1 MNFKL
6 LTLLLLLSS
15 AFANAQTTT
24 VIPLK
29 NPSFEPNDYAPL
41 FGEDVRSWI
50 DCGFAVE
57 EPPSIQPGFH
67 EVQLKPQHQKGY
79 LSMVVRDNNTWDAV
93 GQELVQPLLAGKCYK
108 FSLYLAYAERYLAN
122 SRTTGSRVNYR
133 NPLRLLIWGGKSY
146 CEARYLL
153 GKTDLIKNNDWE
165 SYEFVLQ
172 PKENVT
178 HLVLH
183 AYYLNPMSLSYNGN
197 ILIDNASDLTE
208 CSCEAASPVLEEERL
223 VELKPKSL
231 EELEN
236 FIRLHGQNI
245 VFKEGSSELL
255 LAEDQDLF
263 DPKNWSQVYLAVIG
277 KSLKYFPDQQLV
289 IALKSSS
296 KRQLDRRIQF
306 LQNFFTGRGVDKL
319 AYRCIELPVKS
330 NDSKW
335 LTINKF
341 LAFRLE
347 PKSKENN

>member
-1 MNFKL
+1 MKSKL
-6 LTLLLLLSS
+6 LILLVLSS
-15 AFANAQTTT
+15 IFANAQPTT
-24 VIPLK
+24 VIHLK

-41 FGEDVRSWI
+41 FGEDVKSWI

-57 EPPSIQPGFH
+57 EPPTIQPGFH

-93 GQELVQPLLAGKCYK
+93 GQELVQPLAAGKCYK
-108 FSLYLAYAERYLAN
+108 FKLYLANAERYLAN

-146 CEARYLL
+146 CEARHLL
-153 GKTDLIKNNDWE
+153 GKTDLIKNNEWE
-165 SYEFVLQ
+165 PYEFILQ
-172 PKENVT
+172 PKEAVT

-183 AYYLNPMSLSYNGN
+183 AYYLNPMSLAYNGN

-208 CSCEAASPVLEEERL
+208 CACEAALPVEEESL

-255 LAEDQDLF
+255 LAEDEDLF
-263 DPKNWSQVYLAVIG
+263 DAKNWSQVYLAVIG
-277 KSLKYFPDQQLV
+277 KSLKYFPAQQLV
-289 IALKSSS
+289 IAIKSSS
-296 KRQLDRRIQF
+296 KRQLERRNQF
-306 LQNFFTGRGVDKL
+306 LQNFFAERGVDKS
-319 AYRCIELPVKS
+319 AYRCIDLPVKS
-330 NDSKW
+330 NDAKW
-335 LTINKF
+335 LAINKY

-347 PKSKENN
+347 SRLKENN